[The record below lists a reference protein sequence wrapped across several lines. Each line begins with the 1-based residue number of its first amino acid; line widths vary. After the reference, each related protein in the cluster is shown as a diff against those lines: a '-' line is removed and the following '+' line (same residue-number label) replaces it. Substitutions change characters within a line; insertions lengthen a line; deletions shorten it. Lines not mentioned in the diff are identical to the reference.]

1 MDCSCTFPDT
11 QFNRW
16 YSLETVL
23 GDCLKK
29 SVTYLS
35 DMGTAEKLLEG
46 LGDNSDLQGLSW
58 KDQFRAIAYPAVAQE
73 VYGGHLRGRLGGR
86 DLTAIFEPVYPLG
99 LPVSG
104 TLKFVVYPHQSDIG
118 EEVVKVWN
126 GKKIDRFRIHEADFV
141 LALRVHSGRYY
152 LSRDVVEDWSRITPG
167 EPGNIS
173 MEFHRFFEFSSSQAG
188 EAAALLQPCNGKD
201 PEFIGSNDRLYVFGM
216 PVNWLSV
223 PLNYDK
229 LRALD
234 VALISRDVPQQE
246 FRQLFA

>member
-1 MDCSCTFPDT
+1 
-11 QFNRW
+11 
-16 YSLETVL
+16 
-23 GDCLKK
+23 
-29 SVTYLS
+29 
-35 DMGTAEKLLEG
+35 
-46 LGDNSDLQGLSW
+46 
-58 KDQFRAIAYPAVAQE
+58 
-73 VYGGHLRGRLGGR
+73 
-86 DLTAIFEPVYPLG
+86 
-99 LPVSG
+99 
-104 TLKFVVYPHQSDIG
+104 
-118 EEVVKVWN
+118 
-126 GKKIDRFRIHEADFV
+126 
-141 LALRVHSGRYY
+141 
-152 LSRDVVEDWSRITPG
+152 
-167 EPGNIS
+167 